1 MAEKVKAVP
10 DGYEGATPYLICK
23 NAEAA
28 IDFYVRAFGAVEL
41 FRIGEPGMVGHAEIK
56 LGTSIIMLA
65 DEFPPLGALSPETIG
80 GSPVSL
86 MVYVED
92 VDKFTEKAVAE
103 GLQVV
108 RPVEDQFYG
117 DRVGHFVDPFGH
129 KWSFATH
136 LEDLTP
142 EEIGRR
148 AAERF
153 GGGSSA

>member
-56 LGTSIIMLA
+56 LGGAIIMLA
-65 DEFPPLGALSPETIG
+65 DEYPPLDALSPETIG

-92 VDKFTEKAVAE
+92 VDGFTEKAVAE
-103 GLQVV
+103 GLQVL

-148 AAERF
+148 AAEKF
-153 GGGSSA
+153 GGGPAA

>member
-10 DGYEGATPYLICK
+10 DGFAGATPYLICR

-28 IDFYVRAFGAVEL
+28 IDFYTRAFGAVEL
-41 FRIGEPGMVGHAEIK
+41 FRIGQPGMVGHAEIK
-56 LGTSIIMLA
+56 LGSAIIMLA
-65 DEFPPLGALSPETIG
+65 DEHPPMGALSPETIG

-92 VDKFTEKAVAE
+92 VDGFTEKAVAE
-103 GLQVV
+103 GLQVL

-117 DRVGHFVDPFGH
+117 DRAGHFIDPFGH
-129 KWSFATH
+129 KWTFATH

-142 EEIGRR
+142 EEIERR

-153 GGGSSA
+153 GGGSSS

>member
-56 LGTSIIMLA
+56 LGSAIIMLA
-65 DEFPPLGALSPETIG
+65 DEYPPLGALSPETIG
-80 GSPVSL
+80 GSPVTL

-92 VDKFTEKAVAE
+92 VDEFTEKAVAE
-103 GLQVV
+103 GLQVL

-142 EEIGRR
+142 GEIGRR
-148 AAERF
+148 AAEKF
-153 GGGSSA
+153 GGGPSI